1 MVKTKVK
8 HLVNEV
14 NSLSTE
20 NKSDENKP
28 NDRPDVSSD
37 EGLTLDTF
45 TLSTQLII
53 PNYYPLWKVLK
64 SKSLWINN

>member
-1 MVKTKVK
+1 M
-8 HLVNEV
+8 NEV

-37 EGLTLDTF
+37 EGLALDTSALKLL
-45 TLSTQLII
+45 TAENLCYQL
-53 PNYYPLWKVLK
+53 NW
-64 SKSLWINN
+64 

>member
-37 EGLTLDTF
+37 EGLTLDTSSLKLL
-45 TLSTQLII
+45 TAANLRYQLS
-53 PNYYPLWKVLK
+53 
-64 SKSLWINN
+64 

>member
-8 HLVNEV
+8 LLVNEV
-14 NSLSTE
+14 NYLSTE

-37 EGLTLDTF
+37 EGLTLDTSALKLL
-45 TLSTQLII
+45 TAANLRYQLS
-53 PNYYPLWKVLK
+53 W
-64 SKSLWINN
+64 

>member
-28 NDRPDVSSD
+28 NDRPDVSFD
-37 EGLTLDTF
+37 EGLMLDTSALKLL
-45 TLSTQLII
+45 TAANLRYQLS
-53 PNYYPLWKVLK
+53 W
-64 SKSLWINN
+64 

>member
-37 EGLTLDTF
+37 EGLTLDTWALKLL
-45 TLSTQLII
+45 TAANLRYQLS
-53 PNYYPLWKVLK
+53 W
-64 SKSLWINN
+64 

>member
-37 EGLTLDTF
+37 EGLTLDD
-45 TLSTQLII
+45 QLW
-53 PNYYPLWKVLK
+53 N
-64 SKSLWINN
+64 S

>member
-20 NKSDENKP
+20 NKSDKNKP

-37 EGLTLDTF
+37 EGLTLVTSALKLL
-45 TLSTQLII
+45 TATNLRYQLS
-53 PNYYPLWKVLK
+53 W
-64 SKSLWINN
+64 

>member
-37 EGLTLDTF
+37 EGLALDTSALKLL
-45 TLSTQLII
+45 TAENLCYQL
-53 PNYYPLWKVLK
+53 NW
-64 SKSLWINN
+64 

>member
-37 EGLTLDTF
+37 EGLTLDTSALKLL
-45 TLSTQLII
+45 TAANLCYQLS
-53 PNYYPLWKVLK
+53 W
-64 SKSLWINN
+64 

>member
-8 HLVNEV
+8 HIVNEV

-37 EGLTLDTF
+37 EGLTLDTSGLKLL
-45 TLSTQLII
+45 TAANLRYQLS
-53 PNYYPLWKVLK
+53 
-64 SKSLWINN
+64 

>member
-1 MVKTKVK
+1 MVTTKVK
-8 HLVNEV
+8 YLVNEV

-37 EGLTLDTF
+37 EGLTLDTSALKLL
-45 TLSTQLII
+45 TAANLRYQLS
-53 PNYYPLWKVLK
+53 W
-64 SKSLWINN
+64 

>member
-20 NKSDENKP
+20 NKSDENKA

-37 EGLTLDTF
+37 EVLTLDTSALKLL
-45 TLSTQLII
+45 TAANLRYQLS
-53 PNYYPLWKVLK
+53 
-64 SKSLWINN
+64 

>member
-28 NDRPDVSSD
+28 NDRPD
-37 EGLTLDTF
+37 EGLTLDTSALKLL
-45 TLSTQLII
+45 TAANLRYQLS
-53 PNYYPLWKVLK
+53 
-64 SKSLWINN
+64 

>member
-37 EGLTLDTF
+37 EGLTLDTSALKLL
-45 TLSTQLII
+45 TAANLRYQLS
-53 PNYYPLWKVLK
+53 
-64 SKSLWINN
+64 

>member
-20 NKSDENKP
+20 NKSGENKP

-37 EGLTLDTF
+37 EGLTLDTSALKLL
-45 TLSTQLII
+45 TAANLRYQLSR
-53 PNYYPLWKVLK
+53 
-64 SKSLWINN
+64 

>member
-28 NDRPDVSSD
+28 NNRPDVSSD
-37 EGLTLDTF
+37 EGLTLDTSALKLL
-45 TLSTQLII
+45 TAANLRYQLS
-53 PNYYPLWKVLK
+53 W
-64 SKSLWINN
+64 

>member
-37 EGLTLDTF
+37 EGLTLDTSALKLLMAANLRYQ
-45 TLSTQLII
+45 LS
-53 PNYYPLWKVLK
+53 W
-64 SKSLWINN
+64 

>member
-37 EGLTLDTF
+37 EVLTLDTSALKLL
-45 TLSTQLII
+45 TAANLRYQLS
-53 PNYYPLWKVLK
+53 W
-64 SKSLWINN
+64 

>member
-37 EGLTLDTF
+37 EGLTLDTSALKLL
-45 TLSTQLII
+45 TVANLRYQLS
-53 PNYYPLWKVLK
+53 W
-64 SKSLWINN
+64 

>member
-1 MVKTKVK
+1 MVTTKVK

-28 NDRPDVSSD
+28 NDRPDARSD
-37 EGLTLDTF
+37 EGLTLDKSALKFLTAANLRYQ
-45 TLSTQLII
+45 LSL
-53 PNYYPLWKVLK
+53 
-64 SKSLWINN
+64 

>member
-14 NSLSTE
+14 DSLSTE

-37 EGLTLDTF
+37 EGLTLDTSALKLL
-45 TLSTQLII
+45 TAANLRYQLS
-53 PNYYPLWKVLK
+53 W
-64 SKSLWINN
+64 

>member
-37 EGLTLDTF
+37 EGLTLDTSALKLL
-45 TLSTQLII
+45 TAANLRYQLS
-53 PNYYPLWKVLK
+53 W
-64 SKSLWINN
+64 